1 MLGCMPRAKS
11 NGLELEYE
19 TFGDRSNNPALVLVM
34 GLGAQMIAW
43 DAGFCR
49 ALAGEGFHVIRFD
62 NRDIGLST
70 YLDEVAAPDLRAVL
84 AGDHTAVPYLLGDMA
99 DDIVGLL
106 DTLGIAKA
114 HVVGASMGGMI
125 AQQFAID
132 HPDRLLS
139 LCSIMSTT
147 GDPTVGQSTP
157 EALAALMSPPAA
169 CREQALAQGV
179 AAYRVL
185 GSPGFPVDNEELL
198 AKVAMNYDRA
208 YHPAGSQRQT
218 AAILASPDRTEG
230 LRGVTVP
237 TLVIHGDADPL
248 VNPSGGKATA
258 AAVPGADLLLI
269 PGMGHDLPSGAWPA
283 IVEAIARNTRR

>member
-1 MLGCMPRAKS
+1 MPRAKS

-19 TFGDRSNNPALVLVM
+19 TFGDRSHPDLVLVM

-49 ALAGEGFHVIRFD
+49 ALADEGFHVIRFD
-62 NRDIGLST
+62 NRD
-70 YLDEVAAPDLRAVL
+70 LRAVL
-84 AGDHTAVPYLLGDMA
+84 AGDRTAVPYLLGDMA

-125 AQQFAID
+125 AQQLAID

-157 EALAALMSPPAA
+157 EALATLIRPPAA
-169 CREQALAQGV
+169 SREQALAQGV

-185 GSPGFPVDNEELL
+185 GSPGFPVDDEQLL
-198 AKVAMNYDRA
+198 AKVGTNYDRA
-208 YHPAGSQRQT
+208 YHPAGSQRQA

-230 LRGVTVP
+230 LRGVTLP

-248 VNPSGGKATA
+248 VDPSGGKATA
-258 AAVPGADLLLI
+258 AAVPCADLLLI

-283 IVEAIARNTRR
+283 IVAAIARNTRR

>member
-1 MLGCMPRAKS
+1 
-11 NGLELEYE
+11 
-19 TFGDRSNNPALVLVM
+19 
-34 GLGAQMIAW
+34 
-43 DAGFCR
+43 
-49 ALAGEGFHVIRFD
+49 
-62 NRDIGLST
+62 
-70 YLDEVAAPDLRAVL
+70 
-84 AGDHTAVPYLLGDMA
+84 
-99 DDIVGLL
+99 
-106 DTLGIAKA
+106 
-114 HVVGASMGGMI
+114 MI

-147 GDPTVGQSTP
+147 GDPTVGRSTP

-169 CREQALAQGV
+169 SREQALAQGV

-185 GSPGFPVDNEELL
+185 GSPGFPVDDEQLL
-198 AKVAMNYDRA
+198 TKVAMNYDRA